1 MSKELNVFEYA
12 TRNKMRFPYKGTITV
27 EDLWDLSVTE
37 LDKIYKTLN
46 AQVKAYEQE
55 ESLLKTKS
63 VEDMNVYYQIDIIKH
78 IVEVKVQEQETR
90 EMAAEKAAQRQKI
103 MAIIA
108 KKQDE
113 SLENASIDDLNA
125 MLAALAE

>member
-1 MSKELNVFEYA
+1 MAEVMNMFVYA
-12 TRNKMRFPYKGTITV
+12 TRNKVRFPYKGSITT

-46 AQVKAYEQE
+46 AQVKQTQE
-55 ESLLKTKS
+55 ESLLKNKS
-63 VEDMNVYYQIDIIKH
+63 SEDAVIDYQINIIKY
-78 IVEVKVQEQETR
+78 IVDTKLQEQEAR
-90 EMAAEKAAQRQKI
+90 DKAAEKAAQRQKI

-113 SLENASIDDLNA
+113 SLENASLDDLQA
-125 MLAALAE
+125 MLDALNN